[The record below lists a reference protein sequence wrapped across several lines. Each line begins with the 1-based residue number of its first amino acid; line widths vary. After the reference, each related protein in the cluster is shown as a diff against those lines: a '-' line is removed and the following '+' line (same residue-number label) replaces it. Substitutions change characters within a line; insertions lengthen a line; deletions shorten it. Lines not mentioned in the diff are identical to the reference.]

1 MTDEVFFSLNSCNLA
16 FGKKVILEEAS
27 ISVHNNDK
35 VALVGKNGVGKSTL
49 LNIINGSKEID
60 SGDIWFNKNV
70 KTCLL
75 NQGLIRGD
83 NISAFDFLSKIFD
96 SDTEEY
102 NVDYICNQLKLN
114 KNELIKNMSGG
125 MLRKLSLASLI
136 LGKPQFFLLDEPT
149 NHLDI
154 ESIQWLENYLIND
167 FKGAFIVI
175 SHNRS
180 FLKNVTNKVFWM
192 DRKKLR
198 VSPKGFN
205 DFELWSRSLINQE
218 KRELENKK
226 RFLSEEVEWL
236 SKGVTARRKRNV
248 RRKENILNFRIE
260 YEKQRSEFLKSI
272 TKTKILPPEKNE
284 KGPNLLINFHN
295 IRKIFQ
301 KKNETKTIIENFNY
315 KFTRGQ
321 KIGILGKNGSG
332 KSTFLNMIKNPEM
345 VDEGNIKIRK
355 NVDFSF
361 FDQSG
366 SQLYYNKSIKENMIP
381 GGGDY
386 IEVANKKIHIC
397 GYLKNFLFEPK
408 IIDKKVGLLSG
419 GERNRLLLAKV
430 LSNPK
435 EILILDEPTN
445 DLDIETIDILIEFLK
460 NFNGGV
466 IVASHDM
473 DFLDKIS
480 NKFFFFNDSANVK
493 ISYERESFLNTF
505 DEEKKPKTQ
514 ENNLDIV
521 NQHKKKKPD
530 NIDKLIKKILTKID
544 KKEKELKELSM
555 TLENK
560 KNLQYS
566 VNEDLINQITQ
577 TQRIIKELEKEW
589 FELEEKSISR
599 INTE

>member
-1 MTDEVFFSLNSCNLA
+1 
-16 FGKKVILEEAS
+16 
-27 ISVHNNDK
+27 
-35 VALVGKNGVGKSTL
+35 
-49 LNIINGSKEID
+49 
-60 SGDIWFNKNV
+60 
-70 KTCLL
+70 
-75 NQGLIRGD
+75 
-83 NISAFDFLSKIFD
+83 
-96 SDTEEY
+96 
-102 NVDYICNQLKLN
+102 
-114 KNELIKNMSGG
+114 
-125 MLRKLSLASLI
+125 
-136 LGKPQFFLLDEPT
+136 
-149 NHLDI
+149 
-154 ESIQWLENYLIND
+154 
-167 FKGAFIVI
+167 
-175 SHNRS
+175 
-180 FLKNVTNKVFWM
+180 M
-192 DRKKLR
+192 D
-198 VSPKGFN
+198 
-205 DFELWSRSLINQE
+205 
-218 KRELENKK
+218 
-226 RFLSEEVEWL
+226 
-236 SKGVTARRKRNV
+236 
-248 RRKENILNFRIE
+248 
-260 YEKQRSEFLKSI
+260 
-272 TKTKILPPEKNE
+272 
-284 KGPNLLINFHN
+284 
-295 IRKIFQ
+295 
-301 KKNETKTIIENFNY
+301 
-315 KFTRGQ
+315 
-321 KIGILGKNGSG
+321 
-332 KSTFLNMIKNPEM
+332 
-345 VDEGNIKIRK
+345 
-355 NVDFSF
+355 
-361 FDQSG
+361 
-366 SQLYYNKSIKENMIP
+366 
-381 GGGDY
+381 
-386 IEVANKKIHIC
+386 

-460 NFNGGV
+460 IFNGGV

-521 NQHKKKKPD
+521 KKHKKKKPD
-530 NIDKLIKKILTKID
+530 NIDKLIKKILTRID